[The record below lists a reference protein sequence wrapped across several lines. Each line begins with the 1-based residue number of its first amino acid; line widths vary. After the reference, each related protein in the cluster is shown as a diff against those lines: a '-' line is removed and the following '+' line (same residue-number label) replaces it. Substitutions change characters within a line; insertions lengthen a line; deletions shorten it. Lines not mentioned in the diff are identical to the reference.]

1 MLDNYVF
8 FHYNDTRILTKGGVT
23 VVLFKTAKQVS
34 EEYGISLATVY
45 YRIRQHHYRVN
56 DYNEILVAD
65 VERHLVTGFKAGR
78 PKGVKDTKKRKRKG
92 EK

>member
-1 MLDNYVF
+1 M
-8 FHYNDTRILTKGGVT
+8 
-23 VVLFKTAKQVS
+23 VLFKTAKQVS
-34 EEYGISLATVY
+34 EEYNISLATVY

-78 PKGVKDTKKRKRKG
+78 PKGAKDSKKRKLRGDK
-92 EK
+92 